1 VVEEWE
7 QQCEL
12 PLFCVFIFV
21 DVQSS
26 YTAPERFSNV
36 DIKTFTDF
44 SKLDVYSFGV
54 MAWEVWSRCIPYNEP
69 KFRGMVCT

>member
-1 VVEEWE
+1 VSR
-7 QQCEL
+7 L
-12 PLFCVFIFV
+12 CVACLCLLMFKP
-21 DVQSS
+21 S

-54 MAWEVWSRCIPYNEP
+54 IAWEVWSRSIPYNEP
-69 KFRGMVCT
+69 KFRGMVRF